1 MKGSSVSERGEEE
14 RFLLT
19 GGQGFIGAWIARE
32 IIASGGS
39 CAVLDIARDDAIL
52 EQVLEPDG
60 LESLSRITADITDG
74 AAVERAIEESGATR
88 VIHLAGLQVPTC
100 RADPVRGARVNVIG
114 TLNVFEAARRSGGR
128 VRSVVYASSAA
139 VAGPPDEYS
148 GPIPDDAS
156 HAPRTHYG
164 VFKRANE
171 GNALVYWLDHG
182 IPSAG
187 LRPLAVYGPG
197 REIGITSGPTKAIKA
212 AVLGREYTIGFTGS
226 TGFHYVEDVAAAFIG
241 CARAKLAGASAFNMR
256 GENLSVEAFIEAIEG
271 VVPGSRGRIRASGPP
286 IPIASDFQAERLEE
300 TIGKSLLTPVEEGVR
315 RTVERFRVLEAH
327 GKLHARDLET

>member
-1 MKGSSVSERGEEE
+1 MKGSSKTREAGGEE
-14 RFLLT
+14 RFLVT

-32 IIASGGS
+32 ITSAGGS
-39 CAVLDIARDDAIL
+39 VAVLDLARDDSIL
-52 EQVLEPDG
+52 EQVLEPDA
-60 LESLSRITADITDG
+60 LASLRRLAGDITVPSE
-74 AAVERAIEESGATR
+74 VERAVEESGATR
-88 VIHLAGLQVPTC
+88 IIHLAGLQVPTC
-100 RADPVRGARVNVIG
+100 RVDPVRGARVNVIG

-139 VAGPPDEYS
+139 VAGPPEEYS
-148 GPIPDDAS
+148 GPIPDDAP

-187 LRPLAVYGPG
+187 LRPLAVYGVG

-212 AVLGREYTIGFTGS
+212 AILGRDYTIGFTGS

-241 CARAKLAGASAFNMR
+241 CARAKLSGARAYNMR
-256 GENLSVEAFIEAIEG
+256 GQNLPVESFIGAIEA
-271 VVPGSRGRIRASGPP
+271 
-286 IPIASDFQAERLEE
+286 
-300 TIGKSLLTPVEEGVR
+300 
-315 RTVERFRVLEAH
+315 
-327 GKLHARDLET
+327 

>member
-1 MKGSSVSERGEEE
+1 MKGSSALERGDEE

-32 IIASGGS
+32 IAASGGS
-39 CAVLDIARDDAIL
+39 CALLDIARDDAIL
-52 EQVLEPDG
+52 EQVLEPDR
-60 LESLSRITADITDG
+60 LDSLPRITADITDG
-74 AAVERAIEESGATR
+74 AAVERAVEESGATR

-100 RADPVRGARVNVIG
+100 RADPVRGAHVNVIG

-128 VRSVVYASSAA
+128 VQSVVYASSAA
-139 VAGPPDEYS
+139 VAGPPGDYS
-148 GPIPDDAS
+148 GPIPDDAP

-187 LRPLAVYGPG
+187 LRPLAVYGVG

-212 AVLGREYTIGFTGS
+212 AILGRDYTIGFTGS

-241 CARAKLAGASAFNMR
+241 CARAKLSGARAYNMR
-256 GENLSVEAFIEAIEG
+256 GQNLPVESFIGAIEA
-271 VVPGSRGRIRASGPP
+271 
-286 IPIASDFQAERLEE
+286 
-300 TIGKSLLTPVEEGVR
+300 
-315 RTVERFRVLEAH
+315 
-327 GKLHARDLET
+327 

>member
-1 MKGSSVSERGEEE
+1 MEGSSALGRGEEE

-19 GGQGFIGAWIARE
+19 GGQGFIGAWVARD

-39 CAVLDIARDDAIL
+39 CAVLDIVRDDSIL
-52 EQVLEPDG
+52 EQVLEPDA
-60 LESLSRITADITDG
+60 LESLSRIAADITDG
-74 AAVERAIEESGATR
+74 PAVERAIEESGATS

-114 TLNVFEAARRSGGR
+114 TLNVFEAVRRSRGR

-139 VAGPPDEYS
+139 VAGPPEEYS
-148 GPIPDDAS
+148 GPIPDDA
-156 HAPRTHYG
+156 HHVPRTHYG

-187 LRPLAVYGPG
+187 LRPLAVYGVG
-197 REIGITSGPTKAIKA
+197 REVGITSGPTKAIKA
-212 AVLGREYTIGFTGS
+212 AVLGREYAIGFTGS

-241 CARAKLAGASAFNMR
+241 CARATLSGARAFNMR
-256 GENLSVEAFIEAIEG
+256 GENLPVEAFVGAIEAL
-271 VVPGSRGRIRASGPP
+271 VPGSRGRIRASGLP
-286 IPIASDFQAERLEE
+286 IPIASDFRAERLEE
-300 TIGKSLLTPVEEGVR
+300 TLGKRVLTPVDEGVR
-315 RTVERFRVLEAH
+315 RTVERFRLLETR